1 MTMSVRNGG
10 IDLIRKTN
18 ERGFTLVEIL
28 IVMSII
34 GILFV
39 IIVPQVNSY
48 FIKSNE
54 TGIRTDFRAF
64 QHSTEMFLR
73 ETLGN
78 DISTEKLNKYLDKSN
93 QIVEQDGKT
102 VTTKQDPW
110 GTPYSVHHESVKVT
124 FISHGKNA
132 DTSSNVYTIT
142 SYIYKNSVDSCT
154 YGFNTGNLT
163 LTKIQNIPDNFV
175 CGDDLVPTSSDPTTG
190 GLNTPTDFKAT
201 EVSGKRAVLSWTS
214 VSNSSGYILKR
225 NGAIIYKGTS
235 LSFTDITL
243 DYSKAYTYEIASYNG
258 ANTSAYGS
266 ITVTTPA
273 PPVPPKQ
280 DGTCEFPFI
289 ITNVTGLQNMKNN
302 LNTCYVLG
310 NDIDARMTKDWN
322 AGAGFE
328 PVGTSLTP
336 FKGSLDGKGY
346 VIKGLTINRP
356 STSRTGLFGTF
367 SDGEVKNIEFTEAN
381 VIGSSMTGIVIGF
394 AAKNTT
400 LDNIK
405 VGGTVKSTDYVGG
418 IVGSADN
425 SSIITG
431 SWSSADVTGED
442 NAGGLAGAIEYEST
456 ITLSHATGKVT
467 GDYYVGGLVGGVRE
481 DSIVSSS
488 TATGSALGRDNVGG
502 LVGILRIN
510 SEISSSNSSGNAS
523 GEEFV
528 GGLVGK
534 AETKSN
540 ISKSTASGDALGETY
555 VGGLVG
561 ILRTDSSVSTSS
573 ATGDVLEAPS
583 QYAETYL
590 GGLVGGVHSST
601 IDESFATGRASGY
614 RVGGLVGYA
623 ESSIINNTF
632 AKGVVFGY
640 FGGSLIG
647 YAENSTIKD
656 SYGVG
661 FVQQGDGG
669 LMESNAN
676 TTATNSYYDTI
687 TTKKSNAGKGE
698 GKTTGEM
705 KQKSTYVNWD
715 FDTVWSIVEGADY
728 PKLKRGSGNQ
738 NTKEPIPI
746 LITTCVEL
754 QNMNKSLHA
763 TYKLSQDIDCSA
775 SSTWLSGKGFTP
787 IGSVNSPFTGTLNGD
802 GHRVKGL
809 TINLPSDNYAGLF
822 SAISGGTVK
831 NIEFTEAQIMSKGYS
846 GIVVGKASNH
856 TLLSN
861 IQVDGLV
868 KGDKNIGGVA
878 GEIENSNIE
887 NSYSSVNVTGDNT
900 VGGLVG
906 NISSQSLVS
915 KSNATGVATGTG
927 NVGGLIGSVYSQ
939 STVTKSSFLGNVV
952 SNSNS
957 QVGGLVG
964 SLADSIV
971 EESFADVRLIGPNIG
986 GLVGF
991 VTRATIDNSYAVIP
1005 KGRGLANSLN
1015 SGSNVKN
1022 SYAIGFGEPSGNL
1035 VQYITDSTITN
1046 SYYDDISTGT
1056 NTGRGIAK
1064 TTSEMKSNSTYIGW
1078 DFSTIWSI
1086 NPSINNGFPFL
1097 RNIQ

>member
-534 AETKSN
+534 AEMQSN
-540 ISKSTASGDALGETY
+540 ISKSTATGDALGESY

-561 ILRTDSSVSTSS
+561 ILRTDSSISASS
-573 ATGDVLEAPS
+573 ATGDTHTTLDKYTLS
-583 QYAETYL
+583 NI
-590 GGLVGGVHSST
+590 GGLTGGSHSST
-601 IDESFATGRASGY
+601 IEESFATGRANGY
-614 RVGGLVGYA
+614 HAGGLIGYA
-623 ESSIINNTF
+623 ESSKITNTF
-632 AKGVVFGY
+632 AKGVVFGNY
-640 FGGSLIG
+640 GGSLIG
-647 YAENSTIKD
+647 NAESSTVKNSFGI
-656 SYGVG
+656 G

-669 LMESNAN
+669 LMESNA
-676 TTATNSYYDTI
+676 TSTAVESYYDTI

-715 FDTVWSIVEGADY
+715 FDTVWSIVEGTDY
-728 PKLKRGSGNQ
+728 PKLKRVSGNQ
-738 NTKEPIPI
+738 STKEPIPI
-746 LITTCVEL
+746 LIATCVDL

-775 SSTWLSGKGFTP
+775 SSTWLNGKGFTP
-787 IGSVNSPFTGTLNGD
+787 IGSYNSPFTGTLNGE
-802 GHRVKGL
+802 GYTIKGL
-809 TINLPSDNYAGLF
+809 VINLPTVNYAGLF

-831 NIEFTEAQIMSKGYS
+831 NIEFTESQITAKGYS
-846 GIVVGKASNH
+846 GIVVGAAINNS
-856 TLLSN
+856 TFEE
-861 IQVDGLV
+861 IQV
-868 KGDKNIGGVA
+868 GG
-878 GEIENSNIE
+878 
-887 NSYSSVNVTGDNT
+887 SVNGGEYMGGLAGDISSSTFIDVHSSAHVTGKSS
-900 VGGLVG
+900 VGGLLG
-906 NISSQSLVS
+906 SISDKSIIS
-915 KSNATGVATGTG
+915 KSTSNGVVIADR
-927 NVGGLIGSVYSQ
+927 NVGGLIGHVSGE
-939 STVTKSSFLGNVV
+939 SFISK
-952 SNSNS
+952 SNSTS
-957 QVGGLVG
+957 VVVDKTSFESGGLVG
-964 SLADSIV
+964 AIGYSTIEDSYAIADASGNNA
-971 EESFADVRLIGPNIG
+971 EGLIG
-986 GLVGF
+986 F
-991 VTRATIDNSYAVIP
+991 ATYSTI
-1005 KGRGLANSLN
+1005 
-1015 SGSNVKN
+1015 KN
-1022 SYAIGFGEPSGNL
+1022 SYVASNSGVLISNSNM
-1035 VQYITDSTITN
+1035 STIIS
-1046 SYYDDISTGT
+1046 SYFDKELANINDTGK
-1056 NTGRGIAK
+1056 GVGK
-1064 TTSEMKSNSTYIGW
+1064 TTNEMKSQVTYLGW
-1078 DFSTIWSI
+1078 DFSTIWTIS
-1086 NPSINNGFPFL
+1086 PSVNKGYPYL
-1097 RNIQ
+1097 RN